1 MAGAASVD
9 LKVSVLSRTGG
20 RQRNEDACGFWSADG
35 RGCYVL
41 ADGAGGHGGGDVA
54 SRVAVETVLSA
65 FASEPDVSPRS
76 VQQAIARA
84 NEAILSR
91 QRIDTSVGDMRSTL
105 VVLQIDLNHRRAIWG
120 HLGDS
125 RLYVFRQGRVV
136 GCTRDHS
143 LLEDVIAAGVIAP
156 DSGKALP
163 DRNVLTGS
171 LGSAD
176 TFFPAVPATS
186 LPLRDGDAFL
196 LCSDGFWDH
205 LDPPSMERA
214 LQRTALPD
222 SWLLEMEGALTPR
235 LQAGSDN
242 YSAIAVWCGDQDFA
256 TIPSAPVARKL
267 SDSGVQS

>member
-1 MAGAASVD
+1 ME

-20 RQRNEDACGFWSADG
+20 RRRNEDACGFWSADG

-54 SRVAVETVLSA
+54 SRIAVETVLGS
-65 FASEPDVSPRS
+65 FASAPDVSSRS
-76 VQQAIARA
+76 VHQAIERA

-91 QRIDTSVGDMRSTL
+91 QRSDAAVGDMRSTL
-105 VVLQIDLNHRRAIWG
+105 VVLQIDMTRGQAIWG

-125 RLYVFRQGRVV
+125 RLYVFRQGSVV

-143 LLEDVIAAGVIAP
+143 LLEDVVTAGFVAP
-156 DSGKALP
+156 DSGRSLP

-171 LGSAD
+171 LGSAE
-176 TFFPAVPATS
+176 TFFPAVPDTS
-186 LPLRDGDAFL
+186 LPLREGDAFL

-205 LDPPSMERA
+205 LDPQSMERA

-222 SWLLEMEGALTPR
+222 AWLLEMERVLAPR
-235 LQAGSDN
+235 IQEGSDN

-256 TIPSAPVARKL
+256 TVPSIPVTRVA